1 MKILI
6 VEDEQLTALKLE
18 TLLREL
24 ISTIEIVGVLQSVSE
39 SIDWFNQNAMPDM
52 VFMDIQLADG
62 LSFSIFDKID
72 ITCPIIFT
80 TAYDEYALKA
90 FEVNSIDYLL
100 KPVSKTAIK
109 RALDKIEKLS
119 TSQHSLEKAQLI
131 QKVADMIMQQGS
143 ITYKS
148 SLLVSVKDKLIP
160 LLVKD
165 MAYIYFED
173 RNSAIINFDGTKNI
187 TNFSLDDLMKQLDP
201 SLFFRA
207 NRQFIVSRPA
217 IKDITL
223 WFGNRVVI
231 NLRVEVPERIIVSRT
246 NVTELKNWITE

>member
-6 VEDEQLTALKLE
+6 VEDEELTALKLE
-18 TLLREL
+18 TLLHEL

-39 SIDWFNQNAMPDM
+39 SIDWFDQNAMPDV

-62 LSFSIFDKID
+62 LSFSIFEKID
-72 ITCPIIFT
+72 VTCPIIFT

-100 KPVSKTAIK
+100 KPVSKIAIK

-119 TSQHSLEKAQLI
+119 TSQYSLEKAQLI
-131 QKVADMIMQQGS
+131 QKVADMIMQQSS

-160 LLVKD
+160 LQVKD

-173 RNSAIINFDGTKNI
+173 RNSVIINFDGTKNI

-207 NRQFIVSRPA
+207 NRQFIVSRSA
-217 IKDITL
+217 IKDISL

-231 NLRVEVPERIIVSRT
+231 NLRMAVPERIIVSRT
-246 NVTELKNWITE
+246 NVSELKNWITE

>member
-6 VEDEQLTALKLE
+6 IEDEQLSAMNLE

-24 ISTIEIVGVLQSVSE
+24 ISDIEIVGSLQSISE
-39 SIDWFNQNAMPDM
+39 SIDWFNQNSMPNM

-100 KPVSKTAIK
+100 KPVSKNAIK
-109 RALDKIEKLS
+109 RSLDKIEKLS
-119 TSQHSLEKAQLI
+119 TSQHSLENTQLI
-131 QKVADMIMQQGS
+131 QKVVDMIMQQGS

-160 LLVKD
+160 IAVKD
-165 MAYIYFED
+165 IAYFYLEE
-173 RNSAIINFDGTKNI
+173 RNSAIVKFDGNKSIINI
-187 TNFSLDDLMKQLDP
+187 SLEDIMKQLDP
-201 SLFFRA
+201 ILFFRA
-207 NRQFIVSRPA
+207 NRQFIVSRSA
-217 IKDITL
+217 VKDISF
-223 WFGNRVVI
+223 WFGNRIVV
-231 NLRVEVPERIIVSRT
+231 NLHVAVPERIIVSRT
-246 NVTELKNWITE
+246 NVGELKQWITE

>member
-6 VEDEQLTALKLE
+6 IEDEQLTALKLE
-18 TLLREL
+18 SLLREL
-24 ISTIEIVGVLQSVSE
+24 ISTVEIVGILQSVSE
-39 SIDWFNQNAMPDM
+39 SIDWFNHNAMPDLA
-52 VFMDIQLADG
+52 FMDIQLADG

-72 ITCPIIFT
+72 VTCPIVFT

-100 KPVSKTAIK
+100 KPVSKNAIK
-109 RALDKIEKLS
+109 RSLDKIEKLS
-119 TSQHSLEKAQLI
+119 ASQHSLENAQLI
-131 QKVADMIMQQGS
+131 HKVADMIMQQGS
-143 ITYKS
+143 TRYKS

-160 LLVKD
+160 LAVKD
-165 MAYIYFED
+165 IAYIYFED
-173 RNSAIINFDGTKNI
+173 RYSSIINFEGTKSLI
-187 TNFSLDDLMKQLDP
+187 NFSLEDLMKQLDP

-207 NRQFIVSRPA
+207 NRQFIVSRSA

-231 NLRVEVPERIIVSRT
+231 NLRVAVPERIIVSRT
-246 NVTELKNWITE
+246 NVSELKEWITE